1 MLTVNSL
8 MKYFCF
14 FQKIFITRPLIYIWL
29 SKNDEYFFCYVKD
42 ELFKKFEIEVDVF
55 ESIKILIRFAFNKPL
70 ITYPFFHELINLF
83 ASHWKKKINLC
94 TDCKMIYLCLNH
106 SLKWKSDHI
115 FF

>member
-42 ELFKKFEIEVDVF
+42 ELFRKFEIEVDIFV
-55 ESIKILIRFAFNKPL
+55 SIKKLIHFAFNKPL
-70 ITYPFFHELINLF
+70 IIYPFFMNLLIFLL
-83 ASHWKKKINLC
+83 ATGKKRE
-94 TDCKMIYLCLNH
+94 IYVQIV
-106 SLKWKSDHI
+106 K
-115 FF
+115 